1 MNVDIIVIG
10 GGHAGCESAYA
21 ASRFD
26 KKVLLVT
33 HDTSSIGQ
41 MSCNPQSE
49 VWESHLVREID
60 AMGGLMA
67 VWLSNP
73 F

>member
-1 MNVDIIVIG
+1 MLGAKLHMLPLDLI
-10 GGHAGCESAYA
+10 
-21 ASRFD
+21 

-41 MSCNPQSE
+41 MSCNPA
-49 VWESHLVREID
+49 I
-60 AMGGLMA
+60 GGLGQKSSGERNRCYGRTNGG
-67 VWLSNP
+67 LCRQSRYS